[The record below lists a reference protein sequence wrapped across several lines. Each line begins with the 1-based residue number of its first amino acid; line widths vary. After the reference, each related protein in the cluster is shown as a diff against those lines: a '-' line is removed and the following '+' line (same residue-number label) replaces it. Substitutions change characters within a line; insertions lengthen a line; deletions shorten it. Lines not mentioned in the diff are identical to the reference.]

1 MRTRTIFYLWRIIP
15 LLTLL
20 TTLLMS
26 PQTAVAHSVAYEQ
39 DSNNDR
45 VIAAQKFGGVRKS
58 TEEVTITYYGHM
70 AVKITTPRGLEIFID
85 PWRNDP
91 THEFGMW
98 YQMHMP
104 KTRTDI
110 ALVTH
115 AHFDHD
121 ATERLNASMIL
132 DRMAGT
138 FELGD
143 VKIRGIAEK
152 HMCEAQ
158 GKYPFR
164 SAVIAAI
171 DKDPC
176 PPDESMQWNN
186 SLYVIET
193 GGLRILHWGDNRQ
206 NPPDPIWDMVGPI
219 DVAFLAVSDDGHILS
234 PKWAD
239 VVMKKMG
246 AKIIIPSHYYMH
258 GIGVPNA
265 GGLEPALEWTK
276 KHAHTLLDGHTLV
289 LTPEKVGKYNQHV
302 MYFGDHVPFAVTGT
316 PPEPQKE
323 IPPVPEPAK
332 AWERFAH

>member
-58 TEEVTITYYGHM
+58 TGEVTITYYGHM

-234 PKWAD
+234 PKWAN

>member
-1 MRTRTIFYLWRIIP
+1 
-15 LLTLL
+15 
-20 TTLLMS
+20 
-26 PQTAVAHSVAYEQ
+26 
-39 DSNNDR
+39 
-45 VIAAQKFGGVRKS
+45 
-58 TEEVTITYYGHM
+58 
-70 AVKITTPRGLEIFID
+70 
-85 PWRNDP
+85 
-91 THEFGMW
+91 
-98 YQMHMP
+98 
-104 KTRTDI
+104 
-110 ALVTH
+110 
-115 AHFDHD
+115 
-121 ATERLNASMIL
+121 
-132 DRMAGT
+132 MAGT

-206 NPPDPIWDMVGPI
+206 NPPDNIWDMVGPI

-239 VVMKKMG
+239 VVMKKIG